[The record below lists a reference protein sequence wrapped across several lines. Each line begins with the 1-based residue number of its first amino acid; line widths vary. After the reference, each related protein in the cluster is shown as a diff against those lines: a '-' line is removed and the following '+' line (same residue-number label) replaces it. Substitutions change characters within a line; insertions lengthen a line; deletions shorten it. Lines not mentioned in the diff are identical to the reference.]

1 MVLRTPRGDSVGFS
15 AAQRVEVSE
24 AKLATRPQQGGS
36 VLARPLPDARKGCPP
51 RAGLG
56 EGGPSQGLSREDF
69 LSKGGLQPAFDAL
82 PWGSADRGRRH
93 GADGGL
99 PFSVVFLTVSR

>member
-1 MVLRTPRGDSVGFS
+1 MTLWASV
-15 AAQRVEVSE
+15 QHKEW
-24 AKLATRPQQGGS
+24 KS
-36 VLARPLPDARKGCPP
+36 VKPNWPHDPSREGVCWLDLCLMPGKVAPP